1 MLVNSKSKIHV
12 NTIFFGFSKA
22 HHTFLFFLANKVQ
35 FESFYR
41 GQDCI
46 EKLINCLR
54 KWLGWSESQQQNY
67 RKLSSVMSWSERQQ
81 LLSTENPICC
91 LWWEHVSHKKELVI
105 HHCHYSG
112 QVYGIAHSR
121 CNLKARRSNFLPVFF
136 HNLPRYDAHHIFKNL
151 QLAANEKLSAI
162 SRTDET
168 YTSFSMRL
176 LYTFLNALGTLFD
189 STVEFYAVKFRS
201 QAHHLF

>member
-1 MLVNSKSKIHV
+1 
-12 NTIFFGFSKA
+12 
-22 HHTFLFFLANKVQ
+22 
-35 FESFYR
+35 
-41 GQDCI
+41 
-46 EKLINCLR
+46 
-54 KWLGWSESQQQNY
+54 
-67 RKLSSVMSWSERQQ
+67 MSWSERQQ

-91 LWWEHVSHKKELVI
+91 LCQEHVSHNKEMVI

-136 HNLPRYDAHHIFKNL
+136 HNLARYGAHHIFKNL

-168 YTSFSMRL
+168 YTSFSMSVKTGEYKNKFNVKVL
-176 LYTFLNALGTLFD
+176 LYSHIRFLD
-189 STVEFYAVKFRS
+189 SFQFVTGFGQFGKNPAT
-201 QAHHLF
+201 